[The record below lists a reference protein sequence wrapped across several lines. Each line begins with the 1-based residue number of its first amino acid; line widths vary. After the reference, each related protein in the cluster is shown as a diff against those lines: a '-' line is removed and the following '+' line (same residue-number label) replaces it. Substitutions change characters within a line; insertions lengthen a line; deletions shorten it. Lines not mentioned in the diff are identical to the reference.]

1 MELLVPGPEPV
12 PANSLAS
19 VRARRAELRESMN
32 ALEQALAGAGP
43 GRIEPWAERVHVAL
57 VELSGDLRAHVHLSE
72 GPGGLYEEVLAS
84 APRLAGRVRRL
95 IHEHGEMTWLVEDLI
110 ARASGPMDEEGLVA
124 VRSRGT
130 TLLGRLVRHRQAGAD
145 LLYEAYQTDVGGET

>member
-1 MELLVPGPEPV
+1 VEPA
-12 PANSLAS
+12 PAVAVDSLDA
-19 VRARRAELRESMN
+19 VRARRAELREAMA

-43 GRIEPWAERVHVAL
+43 GRIEPWAQRVHVAL
-57 VELSGDLRAHVHLSE
+57 VELSGDLRTHVHLSE

-110 ARASGPMDEEGLVA
+110 TRSAGPLDGEGLTA